1 LELRDENQRYRN
13 YLEQRKFDEKIQ
25 QVELDRILQAEL
37 DRQNEKRLEKVRA
50 ENEKRAK
57 LLREVNEG
65 LQQQVLERGMIRF
78 VFNQRITIVF

>member
-1 LELRDENQRYRN
+1 MELRDENQRYRN

-65 LQQQVLERGMIRF
+65 LQQQVIERGMIRF

>member
-65 LQQQVLERGMIRF
+65 LQQQVIERGMIRF

>member
-1 LELRDENQRYRN
+1 MELRDENQRYRN